1 MDAATLRANDIS
13 KSYGTVEAI
22 QGLSFEAHSG
32 EVIGLLGPNGA
43 GKTTAIRVLTTI
55 FKPTSGSFSIN
66 GIPHTRQSEIRR
78 YVGVLPESAGY
89 PEHQTGHE
97 YLTYYGRLY
106 GLPAVEARDKA
117 STLLREIGLEDR
129 GYHLIST
136 YSRGMRQR
144 LGVARA
150 LINDPLLIF
159 LDEPTLGLD
168 PAGQRQMMGLISSLA
183 HQRGATVILTT
194 HLLDEAE
201 GVCSR
206 VIILNKGKVV
216 AQGTIPE
223 VKRKAG
229 ATRTGWFDVPDD
241 LASEAVNRLRSADG
255 VSDAKPAGGERGRI
269 AVVFDSTWI
278 NQYGD
283 AGMNGAMKAL
293 VDAQIPVLSFER
305 EGDRLN
311 DAFLA
316 LTEDEQ
322 R

>member
-1 MDAATLRANDIS
+1 VDAATLKVNDIS
-13 KSYGTVEAI
+13 KSYGAVQAI
-22 QGLSFEAHSG
+22 QSLSFDAHAG

-55 FKPTSGSFSIN
+55 FQPSSGTFSIN
-66 GIPHTRQSEIRR
+66 GIPHTQQAEIRR
-78 YVGVLPESAGY
+78 YIGVLPESAGY
-89 PEHQTGHE
+89 PDHQTGHE

-106 GLPAVEARDKA
+106 GLSNQDARDTA
-117 STLLREIGLEDR
+117 SALLREIGLDDR
-129 GYHLIST
+129 GDDLVGI

-150 LINDPLLIF
+150 LINDPILIF

-223 VKRKAG
+223 VKRQAG
-229 ATRTGWFDVPDD
+229 AIRTGWFDVPDD
-241 LASEAVNRLRSADG
+241 LSSEAVNRLRSAEG
-255 VSDAKPAGGERGRI
+255 VSEAEAASGERGRI
-269 AVVFDSTWI
+269 AVVFDTAWI

-283 AGMNGAMKAL
+283 GGMNGAMKAL